1 MLGFKPKTATIHA
14 LSKHVWCMT
23 IYNFSAGPAS
33 LPTAVKQQLKNELDN
48 WQGTGTSVMEVS
60 HRSPEFKALMA
71 DNESLLRS
79 LLNISDDYAVLLVP
93 GGARLQYAMLPMN
106 LSAPNRKT
114 IYHVN
119 GYWGFLAYQE
129 AQKFSQVETTT
140 EPPSVPYQPQ
150 QSLGI
155 YQADEL
161 DSAADYFHYTSNE
174 TLEGIQWHQLPDSN
188 GLPLCCDMTS
198 DLMTRE
204 VNIDDY
210 AMIYASAQKNLGIAG
225 LTLVII
231 RKDFIGKHQNIVPTL
246 MDYATFEQ
254 HHSAYNTPPT
264 FVWYMMYLVLQWYQ
278 QQGGVHALQKD
289 NQAKARK
296 LYDYIDNS
304 DFYSNRV
311 EAGIRSEVNVPFWLA
326 NNALNEQFLTDSSA
340 AGLKAL
346 KGHKAVGGMRAS
358 IYNAVPM
365 AGVEALIEFMH
376 SFEKQHA

>member
-1 MLGFKPKTATIHA
+1 M
-14 LSKHVWCMT
+14 S
-23 IYNFSAGPAS
+23 IYNFSAGPAA
-33 LPTAVKQQLKNELDN
+33 LPPGVKKQLKNELDD
-48 WQGTGTSVMEVS
+48 WRGTGTSVMEVS

-79 LLNISDDYAVLLVP
+79 LLNISDDYAILLVP

-106 LSAPNRKT
+106 LSAPNRST
-114 IYHVN
+114 VYHVN

-129 AQKFSQVETTT
+129 AQKFSQVKTTNK
-140 EPPSVPYQPQ
+140 PPTAPYQPQ
-150 QSLGI
+150 HSLGDYRVKDI
-155 YQADEL
+155 
-161 DSAADYFHYTSNE
+161 DSSADYFHYTSNE
-174 TLEGIQWHQLPDSN
+174 TLEGIQWHHLPDSN

-198 DLMTRE
+198 DIMTRE
-204 VNIDDY
+204 IKVDDF

-231 RKDFIGKHQNIVPTL
+231 RKDMLGKHQNNIPTL

-254 HHSAYNTPPT
+254 HGSAYNTPPT

-278 QQGGVHALQKD
+278 QQGGVKTMQQL
-289 NQAKARK
+289 NQAKANK
-296 LYDYIDNS
+296 LYDFIDNS

-311 EAGIRSEVNVPFWLA
+311 DSAIRSEVNVPFWLA
-326 NNALNEQFLTDSSA
+326 DDKLNEQFLADSND

-365 AGVEALIEFMH
+365 AAIDALIEFMET
-376 SFEKQHA
+376 FEKQHA

>member
-1 MLGFKPKTATIHA
+1 
-14 LSKHVWCMT
+14 MT
-23 IYNFSAGPAS
+23 VFNFSAGPAA
-33 LPTAVKQQLKNELDN
+33 LPGDVKQQLKNELDN
-48 WQGTGTSVMEVS
+48 WRGTGSSVMEVS

-71 DNESLLRS
+71 DNEALLRS
-79 LLNISDDYAVLLVP
+79 LLNIGDDYAVLLVP

-114 IYHVN
+114 VYHVN

-129 AQKFSQVETTT
+129 AHKFSQVQTTSK
-140 EPPSVPYQPQ
+140 PPVVPYQPQ
-150 QSLGI
+150 HSLGD
-155 YQADEL
+155 YDAQAIDA
-161 DSAADYFHYTSNE
+161 SADYFHYTSNE
-174 TLEGIQWHQLPDSN
+174 TLEGIQWHRLPQTH

-204 VNIDDY
+204 VNVNDF

-231 RKDFIGKHQNIVPTL
+231 RKDRIGQHQNNIPTL

-264 FVWYMMYLVLQWYQ
+264 FVWYVMYLVLQWYQ
-278 QQGGVHALQKD
+278 QQGGIKVMQKR
-289 NQAKARK
+289 NQAKAGK
-296 LYDYIDNS
+296 LYAFIDNS
-304 DFYSNRV
+304 DFYFNRV
-311 EAGIRSEVNVPFWLA
+311 APAIRSEVNVPFWLA
-326 NNALNEQFLTDSSA
+326 DDALNERFLSASSD

-358 IYNAVPM
+358 LYNAVPM
-365 AGVEALIEFMH
+365 AAIDALIDFMRE
-376 SFEKQHA
+376 FEKQYA

>member
-1 MLGFKPKTATIHA
+1 
-14 LSKHVWCMT
+14 MT

-33 LPTAVKQQLKNELDN
+33 VPDGVKTQLKSELDN

-71 DNESLLRS
+71 DNDALLRS

-106 LSAPNRKT
+106 LSAPDRT
-114 IYHVN
+114 TVYHVN

-140 EPPSVPYQPQ
+140 EPPSAPYQPQ
-150 QSLGI
+150 HSLGQ
-155 YQADEL
+155 YQAGDI
-161 DSAADYFHYTSNE
+161 DKHADYFHYTSNE
-174 TLEGIQWHQLPDSN
+174 TLEGIQWHTLPDSN

-204 VNIDDY
+204 VNVNDFG
-210 AMIYASAQKNLGIAG
+210 MIYASAQKNLGIAG

-231 RKDFIGKHQNIVPTL
+231 RKDLIGKHNNNVPTL
-246 MDYATFEQ
+246 MDYSTFEQ
-254 HHSAYNTPPT
+254 HKSAYNTPPT
-264 FVWYMMYLVLQWYQ
+264 FVWYMMYLVLKWYQ
-278 QQGGVHALQKD
+278 QQGGVKAMQAR

-296 LYDYIDNS
+296 LYDFIDNS
-304 DFYSNRV
+304 AFYSNRV
-311 EAGIRSEVNVPFWLA
+311 ESGIRSEVNVPFWLA
-326 NNALNEQFLTDSSA
+326 DDGLNEQFLTESSA
-340 AGLKAL
+340 VGLKAL

-365 AGVEALIEFMH
+365 EAIDALIQFMH
-376 SFEKQHA
+376 NFEKQHA

>member
-1 MLGFKPKTATIHA
+1 
-14 LSKHVWCMT
+14 MT
-23 IYNFSAGPAS
+23 VFNFSAGPAS
-33 LPTAVKQQLKNELDN
+33 LPAAVKQQLKNELDN

-140 EPPSVPYQPQ
+140 EPPSAPYQPQ
-150 QSLGI
+150 QSLGT
-155 YQADEL
+155 YQADKL

-204 VNIDDY
+204 VNIEDY

-231 RKDFIGKHQNIVPTL
+231 RKDFIGKHQNNVPTL

-264 FVWYMMYLVLQWYQ
+264 FVWYVMYLVLQWYQ

-304 DFYSNRV
+304 GFYSNRV

-376 SFEKQHA
+376 TFEKQHA

>member
-1 MLGFKPKTATIHA
+1 
-14 LSKHVWCMT
+14 MT
-23 IYNFSAGPAS
+23 VYNFSAGPAS
-33 LPTAVKQQLKNELDN
+33 LPDGVKQQLKHELDN

-71 DNESLLRS
+71 DNEALLRS
-79 LLNISDDYAVLLVP
+79 LLNINDDYAVLLVP

-106 LSAPNRKT
+106 LSAPDQKT
-114 IYHVN
+114 VYHVN
-119 GYWGFLAYQE
+119 GYWGFLAFQE
-129 AQKFSQVETTT
+129 AQKFSQVQTTT
-140 EPPSVPYQPQ
+140 EPPQAPYKPQ
-150 QSLGI
+150 HSLGD
-155 YQADEL
+155 YQAGEIDT
-161 DSAADYFHYTSNE
+161 SADYFHYTSNE

-204 VNIDDY
+204 INIDDY
-210 AMIYASAQKNLGIAG
+210 GMIYASAQKNLGIAG

-231 RKDFIGKHQNIVPTL
+231 RKDLIGQHHNNVPTL
-246 MDYATFEQ
+246 MDYATFHE

-264 FVWYMMYLVLQWYQ
+264 FVWYMMHLVLQWYQ
-278 QQGGVHALQKD
+278 QQGGVKAMQER
-289 NQAKARK
+289 NQAKAQK
-296 LYDYIDNS
+296 LYQFIDDS

-311 EAGIRSEVNVPFWLA
+311 APEIRSEVNVPFWLA
-326 NNALNEQFLTDSSA
+326 DHGLNDQFLADSNA

-365 AGVEALIEFMH
+365 AGVDALIEFMR